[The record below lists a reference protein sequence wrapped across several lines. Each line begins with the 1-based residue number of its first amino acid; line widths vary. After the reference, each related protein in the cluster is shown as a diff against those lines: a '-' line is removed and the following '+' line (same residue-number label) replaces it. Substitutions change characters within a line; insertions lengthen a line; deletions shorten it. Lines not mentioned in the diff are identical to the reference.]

1 MDDFGDGYPVCWG
14 NDSFIYLMTKE
25 SSVTLY
31 DQWRYLRYPYS
42 YHVQPKE
49 KIMRLSPPTK
59 TTFWLSVLFALLGII
74 GRYLDL
80 PILSDYYFYSI
91 LLAYIVLFF
100 GTVLKNF

>member
-1 MDDFGDGYPVCWG
+1 
-14 NDSFIYLMTKE
+14 
-25 SSVTLY
+25 
-31 DQWRYLRYPYS
+31 
-42 YHVQPKE
+42 
-49 KIMRLSPPTK
+49 MRLSPPTK
-59 TTFWLSVLFALLGII
+59 TTFWLSVLFAFFGII